1 MITGDMVLLLEWDA
15 APELVGQKGTVVMW
29 REVGNQL
36 HNMSFEY
43 LIDFGKNQKLWVPA
57 RYIRGL

>member
-15 APELVGQKGTVVMW
+15 APELVGQHGTVVMW

-36 HNMSFEY
+36 HNMNFEY

-57 RYIRGL
+57 RYLRGL